1 MSALDPKRT
10 CPLQG
15 RKFSRY
21 HRLVWLGAPVGG
33 RAVRDGAVPFRGSR
47 RRVALDLGGGAG
59 AAGGADRQVVGGV
72 VGGAGRE
79 SCAGGAKNVVH
90 RSPLLW
96 SLRSKADMALCT
108 HMSAYDPK
116 RTLLFTSGK
125 AFRQYAP

>member
-33 RAVRDGAVPFRGSR
+33 RAVRDGAVPVRGAR

-59 AAGGADRQVVGGV
+59 AAGGADRRVVGGV
-72 VGGAGRE
+72 VGA
-79 SCAGGAKNVVH
+79 SS
-90 RSPLLW
+90 SP
-96 SLRSKADMALCT
+96 STTCCRLCEYA
-108 HMSAYDPK
+108 MSAAQA
-116 RTLLFTSGK
+116 RRG
-125 AFRQYAP
+125 RGAPIY

>member
-33 RAVRDGAVPFRGSR
+33 RAVRDGAVPVRGAR

-59 AAGGADRQVVGGV
+59 AAGGADRRVVGGV
-72 VGGAGRE
+72 VEGA
-79 SCAGGAKNVVH
+79 SNQC
-90 RSPLLW
+90 PLYP
-96 SLRSKADMALCT
+96 K
-108 HMSAYDPK
+108 K
-116 RTLLFTSGK
+116 RTLELGRGMSALCQKRTFAYRCS
-125 AFRQYAP
+125 RNPW